1 MQQNIVSLKKC
12 PSVFKNRARFFPSI
26 LVFNIQLFC
35 SFFLFFNILE
45 EHVRSR
51 TLKAAQTVS
60 NLFSRLRTCRKKKTL
75 RSFNSNQCRNNPWSY
90 WFLFFFL
97 LVFFFL
103 FKDFIQCHLYT
114 TKSPI
119 YYYISFFFFCF
130 LKKEPHGAPQYCGS
144 RRKK

>member
-60 NLFSRLRTCRKKKTL
+60 KPFFSITNAPEKK
-75 RSFNSNQCRNNPWSY
+75 NSAKLQLKSVQKQSVK
-90 WFLFFFL
+90 LLISFFFL
-97 LVFFFL
+97 LVFFFFFSCL
-103 FKDFIQCHLYT
+103 KILYSVIYIQQNHPFT
-114 TKSPI
+114 I
-119 YYYISFFFFCF
+119 IFHSFFFVF
-130 LKKEPHGAPQYCGS
+130 
-144 RRKK
+144 